1 MYAAG
6 VLLHYLNVSSSMGI
20 LDVRP
25 LLTKQCLCSTMFRIG
40 ASSDEASLLLL
51 RYWDL
56 HVYSVSLVPGVNL
69 NQQYAP
75 KVFLW
80 EVS

>member
-1 MYAAG
+1 MYAVE
-6 VLLHYLNVSSSMGI
+6 VLPNYINVYSSMCI
-20 LDVRP
+20 LEVCP
-25 LLTKQCLCSTMFRIG
+25 LTKQCLCSTVFRIG

-51 RYWDL
+51 RYWGL
-56 HVYSVSLVPGVNL
+56 HVYSVFIVPGVNL

-75 KVFLW
+75 KVFLR